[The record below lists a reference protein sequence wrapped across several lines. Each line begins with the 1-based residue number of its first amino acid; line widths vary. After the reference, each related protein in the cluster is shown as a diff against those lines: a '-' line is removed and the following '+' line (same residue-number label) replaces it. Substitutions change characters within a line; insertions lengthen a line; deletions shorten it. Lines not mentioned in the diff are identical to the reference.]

1 MSFEVAGLRKRD
13 RDHIKTLPQ
22 KTHRKKTTNC
32 SLFPIFSSKATIWS
46 PSDLR
51 CSPLR
56 KARGRRP
63 NSVFLYGSYSVY
75 QVRKE
80 IGLRKCG
87 NCGIR
92 LSKTAPSRKRSKS
105 GRKKSSAPELLILH
119 FFPFFLHSIP
129 KLQPAEKPVKDFI
142 SIIHGSPSSDK
153 HNWSPSS

>member
-51 CSPLR
+51 CSPLP

-92 LSKTAPSRKRSKS
+92 LRKTAPSRKRSKS

-129 KLQPAEKPVKDFI
+129 KLQPAEKPVKDFV
-142 SIIHGSPSSDK
+142 SIIHGSPCYGKCDRFPFS
-153 HNWSPSS
+153 